1 MLRKLEKVLFDQY
14 ADLAYSL
21 ALDTRKS
28 GYPIYTDGIKTKE
41 DFIKRARKALE
52 RDNEEILLYERSGE
66 VLGWIHY
73 YYLADDRYL
82 DTCSFCIREGMG
94 DAVAEFTAFAR
105 ERFPGSELYLGFPK
119 ENTEAVAALEA
130 LGFERIEESY
140 NNAADL
146 EQYRLAPERAET
158 QLITRESYPL
168 FAEIHRQHDGE
179 TYWNTE
185 RILADLDGW
194 RIFVSMQGETVTG
207 AIYTFTFADKHVEE
221 IFGVDFPDGVYD
233 GEAYRALVT
242 AAMNDEKRRGVRHLV
257 LLADEETQADTL
269 RCGFRC
275 VGEYVCYLLRL

>member
-1 MLRKLEKVLFDQY
+1 MLRKLEKVLFNQY